1 MQSSS
6 DDSSGSSDSSS
17 TDQLV
22 ALKKALHKALIE
34 KLAGSNVSFT
44 SIHMAVAAGES
55 QSFKKQLAVCMYVS
69 RH

>member
-17 TDQLV
+17 TDHLV

-44 SIHMAVAAGES
+44 SVHMAVTAGES
-55 QSFKKQLAVCMYVS
+55 QSFKKN
-69 RH
+69 